1 MSQIRSRVDWFR
13 ELQKVAFF
21 GGTHPTN
28 HYNPLGGELNKKG
41 LNYRG
46 GELNKKGFNYRR
58 SRSYMELY

>member
-1 MSQIRSRVDWFR
+1 M
-13 ELQKVAFF
+13 AFF